1 MPFPHT
7 SPPSPFPTSCHLVVC
22 GPPYSYTPTVGL
34 ACERFGLLFRRPRGL
49 FVSQR
54 DRGRVMELLKNWPER
69 RVRAIV
75 VTDGERVLGLGD
87 LGVQGMA
94 IA

>member
-1 MPFPHT
+1 
-7 SPPSPFPTSCHLVVC
+7 
-22 GPPYSYTPTVGL
+22 
-34 ACERFGLLFRRPRGL
+34 L

-54 DRGRVMELLKNWPER
+54 DRGRVMELLTSWPER

-87 LGVQGMA
+87 LGVQQDRRRVMELIKNWPERRVRA
-94 IA
+94 IVVSDGEQVLALGDLGT